1 MHHALCIILQ
11 NKNWTVFVKESRC
24 TTSEHI
30 LPSNNPTLLYATSA
44 SSSKSLN
51 RVLLAVDRILY
62 HTLISQNQILSEL
75 HIYLKGFQSHMSTI
89 FYLRIICK
97 YYRHIPLGYIIT
109 LKTRHAVEKV

>member
-1 MHHALCIILQ
+1 MHDAPCIILQ
-11 NKNWTVFVKESRC
+11 NKNWTVFVKESSC

-44 SSSKSLN
+44 SFSKSLN

-75 HIYLKGFQSHMSTI
+75 HIYLGGPSNTT
-89 FYLRIICK
+89 LRILSAKGDTPQIRK
-97 YYRHIPLGYIIT
+97 KVL
-109 LKTRHAVEKV
+109 LKGLES